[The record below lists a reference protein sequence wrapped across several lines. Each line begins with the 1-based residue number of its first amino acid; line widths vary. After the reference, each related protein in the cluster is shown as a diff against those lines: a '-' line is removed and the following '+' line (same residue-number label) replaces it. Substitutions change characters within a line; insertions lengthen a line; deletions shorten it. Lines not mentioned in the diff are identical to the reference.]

1 MTKMQ
6 VRYALQRPLDEVL
19 MQRIADAH
27 AIYGIHRIEVSP
39 SLDAL
44 TVEYD
49 ATRLRR
55 DDVHA
60 ALAAA
65 GIPVLP
71 QAA

>member
-6 VRYALQRPLDEVL
+6 IRYALQRPLDEAL

-27 AIYGIHRIEVSP
+27 AIYGIHRIQVSP
-39 SLDAL
+39 SLDEL

-49 ATRLRR
+49 ATRMKR
-55 DDVHA
+55 DDVQA
-60 ALAAA
+60 ALAGA